1 MLSSPFDL
9 SHAPQGFESLPSEPE
24 FCPSRHL
31 ALERPTEIVRLSD
44 FGYTQEQIADCPS
57 DFAVT
62 NIFRIL
68 SDEGAACLYEV
79 AKQLEAF
86 TTSNPRIE
94 RCTRGGVYR
103 SKFLRDLCL
112 CPEITEFISSF
123 VGVDLLPHTMPHQLG
138 HLNYAPK
145 TVGENIDKWHVDT
158 LRYDYVMFV
167 TDPKKQQGGAFQYFK
182 GTKDEVAACRA
193 EGKPLQFE
201 KIISP
206 DMPGPGYAVMQQGNM
221 VVHQAK
227 ALTAPGE
234 RITMVNGYIPADP
247 AFEDYTRYD
256 QLTFADPV
264 PIATAEYSRHVAL
277 HARRAIDETITDI
290 PFDKDRAFYADQLRH
305 LSSILTKAVQ
315 DIDEADTAEMEH
327 FGD

>member
-1 MLSSPFDL
+1 MSKLEEIMSFPE
-9 SHAPQGFESLPSEPE
+9 GFQALENEPE

-31 ALERPTEIVRLSD
+31 ALEAPREVFELSS
-44 FGYTQEQIADCPS
+44 FGYSPSEVASCPS
-57 DFAVT
+57 DFAIT
-62 NIFRIL
+62 DAFRIL
-68 SDEGAACLYEV
+68 SDEGVACLYEV
-79 AKQLEAF
+79 SKQLEAF
-86 TTSNPRIE
+86 ATSNPRIE

-145 TVGENIDKWHVDT
+145 TLGENIDKWHVDT

-182 GTKDEVAACRA
+182 GTKEEVAGFHA
-193 EGKPLQFE
+193 EGKPLPLE

-206 DMPGPGYAVMQQGNM
+206 AMPGPGYAVMQQGNM

-315 DIDEADTAEMEH
+315 DIEEVDTAEMEH